1 MVMHFTVIVEVHQ
14 EDENPMTLPP
24 CGIFSTIEK
33 AREYIKETF
42 EEPVLAEE
50 WDERFQGE
58 MHRSKEFSGT
68 WEEIY
73 IWGRE
78 LDER

>member
-1 MVMHFTVIVEVHQ
+1 
-14 EDENPMTLPP
+14 MTLPP

-33 AREYIKETF
+33 ARDYIKETF
-42 EEPVLAEE
+42 DKPKLAED
-50 WDERFQGE
+50 WDDDFDGE
-58 MHRSKEFSGT
+58 MYRSDNSDGV